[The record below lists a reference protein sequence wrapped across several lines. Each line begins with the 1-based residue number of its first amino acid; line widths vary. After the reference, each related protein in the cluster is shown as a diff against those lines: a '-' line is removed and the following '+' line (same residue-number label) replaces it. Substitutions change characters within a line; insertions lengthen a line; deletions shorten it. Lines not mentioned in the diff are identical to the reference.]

1 VTWVIERHYAP
12 RGGRTSVVGAPA
24 TTRVP
29 IVLREPAGEAHF
41 GTRPHLTRTHA
52 IGHLMAH
59 HNSDRCHGEARQR
72 QRVAGTGPAEGPA
85 VPCLVVMAKVLPE
98 HDLELPAAKDEDYG
112 PCTCGERSSP
122 SQPQSLH

>member
-1 VTWVIERHYAP
+1 MRHGVAAP
-12 RGGRTSVVGAPA
+12 RLWGHQPPQGFPSCFVNLLV
-24 TTRVP
+24 
-29 IVLREPAGEAHF
+29 
-41 GTRPHLTRTHA
+41 RPHLTRTHA